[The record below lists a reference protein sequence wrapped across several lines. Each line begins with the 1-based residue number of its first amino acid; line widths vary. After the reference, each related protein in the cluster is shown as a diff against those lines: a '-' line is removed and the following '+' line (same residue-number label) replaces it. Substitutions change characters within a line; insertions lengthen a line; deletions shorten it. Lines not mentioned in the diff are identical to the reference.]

1 MKSYTYKIYDRADSE
16 IFSQL
21 KKDIAQMY
29 PEFSEK
35 RESREGDGSLTAFFT
50 CDRTGEKIVA
60 ELSYANGNIVVTS
73 DICMEK
79 LSEKYSAAARPVKP
93 DTGLIDMLHSTSL
106 YSPMGIKLIVV
117 PAVLVII
124 AIVFNMLTDSGVYGC
139 GFFYDLLYPLAVM
152 AVAVLQLC
160 GGLMFI
166 PAAALSLWLAENK
179 SSDAY
184 KLPLAAFLVFAELH
198 AIVFYFYD
206 FYDYAGISYVA
217 LYLFGGAMLL
227 VSQLPTVYIL
237 LLPLIITDEIAAVK
251 HEAVYG
257 KRMSFW
263 QSASYWICTAV
274 VMLAVCIGFFM
285 IGSSDKDNSNFF
297 DDYYDEPESRYQYTD
312 EVIPPL
318 LAEYGSH
325 MRIVAEYAR
334 SHNYYDWYCCPD
346 ESVKDSWQALFEDSD
361 RYIFDYELT
370 DRSNCDFRIYVN
382 GGNGEGFWTV
392 GFDDEYIYVNGTVYD
407 TFEEV

>member
-21 KKDIAQMY
+21 KKDLAQMY

-50 CDRTGEKIVA
+50 CDRTGEKIAA

-73 DICMEK
+73 DIPMEE
-79 LSEKYSAAARPVKP
+79 LSKKYFTKP
-93 DTGLIDMLHSTSL
+93 KAESCDTGLIDLHSINLFT
-106 YSPMGIKLIVV
+106 PMGIKLIIV
-117 PAVLVII
+117 PSAILILSI
-124 AIVFNMLTDSGVYGC
+124 AAYILLYGSLY
-139 GFFYDLLYPLAVM
+139 GYFDDLLYALEIM
-152 AVAVLQLC
+152 AVAVLHLC
-160 GGLMFI
+160 GGIMFI

-179 SSDAY
+179 RSDAY

-198 AIVFYFYD
+198 AMVFYFYD
-206 FYDYAGISYVA
+206 YAGSAYGA

-227 VSQLPTVYIL
+227 VSQLLHIYIL

-285 IGSSDKDNSNFF
+285 IGSSDKH
-297 DDYYDEPESRYQYTD
+297 DDYFYFDEPESRYQYTD
-312 EVIPPL
+312 KVIPPL

-325 MRIVAEYAR
+325 MRTVADYAV

-392 GFDDEYIYVNGTVYD
+392 GFDDEYIYVNGTIYD

>member
-1 MKSYTYKIYDRADSE
+1 MQNYTYRIYNRADSE

-21 KKDIAQMY
+21 KKDIVQMY
-29 PEFSEK
+29 PEFSKK
-35 RESREGDGSLTAFFT
+35 RESKEADGSQTAFFT
-50 CDRTGEKIVA
+50 CERTGESIAA

-73 DICMEK
+73 DIPMEE
-79 LSEKYSAAARPVKP
+79 LSKKYFTKP
-93 DTGLIDMLHSTSL
+93 KAESCDTGLIDLHSISL
-106 YSPMGIKLIVV
+106 YSTMGIKLIVV

-124 AIVFNMLTDSGVYGC
+124 AIVFNMLTDSGVYGY

-160 GGLMFI
+160 GGIMFI

-179 SSDAY
+179 RSDAY

-198 AIVFYFYD
+198 AMVFYFYD

-285 IGSSDKDNSNFF
+285 LGPSDKH
-297 DDYYDEPESRYQYTD
+297 DDYFYFDEPESRYQYTD
-312 EVIPPL
+312 KVIPPL
-318 LAEYGSH
+318 LAECGSD

-346 ESVKDSWQALFEDSD
+346 ESVKESWQALFEDSG
-361 RYIFDYELT
+361 RYVFDYELT
-370 DRSNCDFRIYVN
+370 DRSRCDFRIYVN
-382 GGNGEGFWTV
+382 GGSGEGFWTV
-392 GFDDEYIYVNGTVYD
+392 GFDDEYIYVNGTIYD

>member
-1 MKSYTYKIYDRADSE
+1 MQNYTYRIYNRADSE

-21 KKDIAQMY
+21 KKDIVQMY

-35 RESREGDGSLTAFFT
+35 RESKEGDGSLTAFFT
-50 CDRTGEKIVA
+50 CDRTGESIAA

-93 DTGLIDMLHSTSL
+93 DTGLIDMLHSINLFT
-106 YSPMGIKLIVV
+106 PMGIKLIIV
-117 PAVLVII
+117 PSAILILSI
-124 AIVFNMLTDSGVYGC
+124 AANILMNGSLYGY
-139 GFFYDLLYPLAVM
+139 FDDLLYVLEIM
-152 AVAVLQLC
+152 AVGMWKTC
-160 GGLMFI
+160 GVLMFI
-166 PAAALSLWLAENK
+166 PAALLSLWLAENK
-179 SSDAY
+179 STNAY
-184 KLPLAAFLVFAELH
+184 KLPLAAFPVFAELH
-198 AIVFYFYD
+198 AIVFYFY
-206 FYDYAGISYVA
+206 YDAGSIYGG
-217 LYLFGGAMLL
+217 LYILSAFIFLFWTLL
-227 VSQLPTVYIL
+227 PVYIL

-274 VMLAVCIGFFM
+274 VMLALSMGFFM
-285 IGSSDKDNSNFF
+285 LGPSDKH
-297 DDYYDEPESRYQYTD
+297 DDYFYFDEPESRYQYKD
-312 EVIPPL
+312 KVIPPL
-318 LAEYGSH
+318 LAECGSD

-346 ESVKDSWQALFEDSD
+346 ESVKESWQALFEDSD

-370 DRSNCDFRIYVN
+370 DHSNCDFRIYVN

-392 GFDDEYIYVNGTVYD
+392 GFDDEYIYVNGTIYD

>member
-35 RESREGDGSLTAFFT
+35 RESKEGDGSQTAFFT
-50 CDRTGEKIVA
+50 CDRTGESIAA

-93 DTGLIDMLHSTSL
+93 DTGLIDILHSINLFT
-106 YSPMGIKLIVV
+106 PMGIKLIIV
-117 PAVLVII
+117 PSAILILSI
-124 AIVFNMLTDSGVYGC
+124 AANILLNGSLYGY
-139 GFFYDLLYPLAVM
+139 FDDLLYVLEIM
-152 AVAVLQLC
+152 AVGMWKIC
-160 GGLMFI
+160 GVLMFI
-166 PAAALSLWLAENK
+166 PAALLSLWLAENK
-179 SSDAY
+179 STNAY
-184 KLPLAAFLVFAELH
+184 KLPLAAFPVFAELH
-198 AIVFYFYD
+198 AIVFYFY
-206 FYDYAGISYVA
+206 YDAGSIYGG
-217 LYLFGGAMLL
+217 LYILSAFIFLFWTLL
-227 VSQLPTVYIL
+227 PVYIL

-274 VMLAVCIGFFM
+274 VMLALSMGFFM
-285 IGSSDKDNSNFF
+285 LGPSDKH
-297 DDYYDEPESRYQYTD
+297 DDYFYFDEPESRYQYTD
-312 EVIPPL
+312 KVIPPL
-318 LAEYGSH
+318 LEECGSH
-325 MRIVAEYAR
+325 MRTVADYAV

-346 ESVKDSWQALFEDSD
+346 ESVKESWQALFEDSD

-370 DRSNCDFRIYVN
+370 DRSSCDFRIYVN
-382 GGNGEGFWTV
+382 GGSGEGFWTV

-407 TFEEV
+407 TFKTCK

>member
-50 CDRTGEKIVA
+50 CERTGEKIVA

-73 DICMEK
+73 DIRMEE
-79 LSEKYSAAARPVKP
+79 LSKKYFTKP
-93 DTGLIDMLHSTSL
+93 KAESCDTGLIDMLHSTSL

-124 AIVFNMLTDSGVYGC
+124 AIVFNMLTDSGVYGY

-160 GGLMFI
+160 GGIMFI

-179 SSDAY
+179 RSDAY

-198 AIVFYFYD
+198 AMVFYFYD

-297 DDYYDEPESRYQYTD
+297 DDHYDEPESRYQYTD

-325 MRIVAEYAR
+325 MRTVADYAV

-370 DRSNCDFRIYVN
+370 DRSSCDFRIYVN

-392 GFDDEYIYVNGTVYD
+392 GFDDEYIYVNGTIYD

>member
-1 MKSYTYKIYDRADSE
+1 MQNYTYRIYNRADSE

-21 KKDIAQMY
+21 KKDIVQMY
-29 PEFSEK
+29 PEFSKK
-35 RESREGDGSLTAFFT
+35 RESKEADGSQTAFFT
-50 CDRTGEKIVA
+50 CERTGESIAA

-73 DICMEK
+73 DIPMEE
-79 LSEKYSAAARPVKP
+79 LSKKYFTKP
-93 DTGLIDMLHSTSL
+93 KAESCDTGLIDLHSISL
-106 YSPMGIKLIVV
+106 YSTMGIKLIVV

-124 AIVFNMLTDSGVYGC
+124 AIVFNMLTDSGVYGY

-160 GGLMFI
+160 GGIMFI

-179 SSDAY
+179 RSDAY

-198 AIVFYFYD
+198 AMVFYFYD
-206 FYDYAGISYVA
+206 FYDYAGITYVA

-285 IGSSDKDNSNFF
+285 IGSSDKH
-297 DDYYDEPESRYQYTD
+297 DDYFYFDEPESRYQYKD
-312 EVIPPL
+312 KVIPPL
-318 LAEYGSH
+318 LAECGSD

-346 ESVKDSWQALFEDSD
+346 ESVKESWQALFEDSD

-382 GGNGEGFWTV
+382 GGSGEGFWTV
-392 GFDDEYIYVNGTVYD
+392 GFDDEYIYVNGTIYD

>member
-73 DICMEK
+73 DICMEE
-79 LSEKYSAAARPVKP
+79 LSKKYFTKP
-93 DTGLIDMLHSTSL
+93 KAESCDTGLIDLHPINLFT
-106 YSPMGIKLIVV
+106 PMGIKLIIV
-117 PAVLVII
+117 PSAILILSI
-124 AIVFNMLTDSGVYGC
+124 AANILLNGSLYGY
-139 GFFYDLLYPLAVM
+139 FDDLLYVLEIM
-152 AVAVLQLC
+152 AVGMWKIC
-160 GGLMFI
+160 GVLMFI
-166 PAAALSLWLAENK
+166 PAALLSLWLAENK
-179 SSDAY
+179 STNAY
-184 KLPLAAFLVFAELH
+184 KLPLAAFPVFAELH
-198 AIVFYFYD
+198 AIVFYFY
-206 FYDYAGISYVA
+206 YDAGSIYGG
-217 LYLFGGAMLL
+217 LYILSAFIFLFWTLL
-227 VSQLPTVYIL
+227 PVYIL

-257 KRMSFW
+257 KRMSFR

-297 DDYYDEPESRYQYTD
+297 DDHYDEPESRYQYTD

-325 MRIVAEYAR
+325 MRTVADYAV

-370 DRSNCDFRIYVN
+370 DRSSCDFRIYVN

-392 GFDDEYIYVNGTVYD
+392 GFDDEYIYVNGTIYD
-407 TFEEV
+407 TFKEV

>member
-21 KKDIAQMY
+21 KRDIAQMY

-35 RESREGDGSLTAFFT
+35 RESKEADGSQTAFFT
-50 CDRTGEKIVA
+50 CNGTGEKIVA

-73 DICMEK
+73 DIPMEE
-79 LSEKYSAAARPVKP
+79 LSKKYSAAANLTSP
-93 DTGLIDMLHSTSL
+93 DTGLLDMLHSTSL

-124 AIVFNMLTDSGVYGC
+124 AIVFNMLTDSGVYGY

-160 GGLMFI
+160 GGIMFI

-179 SSDAY
+179 RSDAY

-198 AIVFYFYD
+198 AMVFYFYD
-206 FYDYAGISYVA
+206 FYDYAGITYVA

-285 IGSSDKDNSNFF
+285 IGSSDKH
-297 DDYYDEPESRYQYTD
+297 DDYFYFDEPESRYQYKD
-312 EVIPPL
+312 KVIPPL
-318 LAEYGSH
+318 LAECGSD

-346 ESVKDSWQALFEDSD
+346 ESVKESWQALFEDSD

-392 GFDDEYIYVNGTVYD
+392 GFDDEYIYVNGTIYD

>member
-50 CDRTGEKIVA
+50 CERTGEKIVA

-79 LSEKYSAAARPVKP
+79 LSEKYTAAARPVKP
-93 DTGLIDMLHSTSL
+93 DTGLIDLLHSTSL

-124 AIVFNMLTDSGVYGC
+124 AIVFNILTDSGVYGC

-160 GGLMFI
+160 GGIMFI

-179 SSDAY
+179 RSDAY

-198 AIVFYFYD
+198 AMVFYFYD
-206 FYDYAGISYVA
+206 YAGSAYGA

-227 VSQLPTVYIL
+227 VSQLLHIYIL

-274 VMLAVCIGFFM
+274 VMLALSMGFFM
-285 IGSSDKDNSNFF
+285 LGPSDKH
-297 DDYYDEPESRYQYTD
+297 DDYFYFDEPESRYQYTD

-318 LAEYGSH
+318 LAECGSD

-382 GGNGEGFWTV
+382 GGSGEGFWTV
-392 GFDDEYIYVNGTVYD
+392 GFDDEYIYVNGTIYD
-407 TFEEV
+407 TFKEV

>member
-50 CDRTGEKIVA
+50 CERTGESIVA

-79 LSEKYSAAARPVKP
+79 LSEKCSAAARPVKP

-160 GGLMFI
+160 GGIMFI

-179 SSDAY
+179 RSDAY

-198 AIVFYFYD
+198 AMIFY
-206 FYDYAGISYVA
+206 FYDYAGSAYGA

-227 VSQLPTVYIL
+227 VSQLLHIYIL

-285 IGSSDKDNSNFF
+285 IGSSDKH
-297 DDYYDEPESRYQYTD
+297 DDYFYFDEPESRYQYTD

-325 MRIVAEYAR
+325 MRTVADYAV

-370 DRSNCDFRIYVN
+370 DRSSCDFRIYVN
-382 GGNGEGFWTV
+382 GGSGEGFWTV
-392 GFDDEYIYVNGTVYD
+392 GFDDEYIYVNGTIYD

>member
-124 AIVFNMLTDSGVYGC
+124 AIVFNMLTDSGVYGY

-160 GGLMFI
+160 GGIMFI

-179 SSDAY
+179 STNAY
-184 KLPLAAFLVFAELH
+184 KLPLVAFLVFAELH
-198 AIVFYFYD
+198 AIVFYFY
-206 FYDYAGISYVA
+206 YDAGSIYGG
-217 LYLFGGAMLL
+217 LYIFSAVIFLLWMLL
-227 VSQLPTVYIL
+227 PVYIL

-274 VMLAVCIGFFM
+274 VMLALSMGFFM
-285 IGSSDKDNSNFF
+285 LGPSDKH
-297 DDYYDEPESRYQYTD
+297 DDYFYFDEPESRYQYTD

-346 ESVKDSWQALFEDSD
+346 ESVKESWQALFEDSD

-370 DRSNCDFRIYVN
+370 DRSSCDFRIYVN

-392 GFDDEYIYVNGTVYD
+392 GFDDEYIYVNGTIYD

>member
-35 RESREGDGSLTAFFT
+35 RESKEGDGSQTAFFT
-50 CDRTGEKIVA
+50 CDRTGESIAA

-93 DTGLIDMLHSTSL
+93 DTGLIDILHSISL

-124 AIVFNMLTDSGVYGC
+124 AIVFHMLTGSGVYGY

-160 GGLMFI
+160 GGIMFI

-179 SSDAY
+179 RSDAY

-198 AIVFYFYD
+198 AMVFYFYD
-206 FYDYAGISYVA
+206 YAGSAYGA
-217 LYLFGGAMLL
+217 LYLFGGAMIL
-227 VSQLPTVYIL
+227 VSQLLHIYIL

-251 HEAVYG
+251 HETVYG

-285 IGSSDKDNSNFF
+285 IDPSDDVYF
-297 DDYYDEPESRYQYTD
+297 DEPESRYQYTD

-325 MRIVAEYAR
+325 MRTVVDYAV

-346 ESVKDSWQALFEDSD
+346 ESVKESWQALFEDSD

-370 DRSNCDFRIYVN
+370 DRSSCDFRIYVN
-382 GGNGEGFWTV
+382 GGSGEGFWTV
-392 GFDDEYIYVNGTVYD
+392 GFDDEYIYVNGIVYD
-407 TFEEV
+407 TFKEV

>member
-35 RESREGDGSLTAFFT
+35 RESKEGDGSLTAFFT
-50 CDRTGEKIVA
+50 CDRTGESIAA

-93 DTGLIDMLHSTSL
+93 DTGLIDILHSISL

-124 AIVFNMLTDSGVYGC
+124 AIVFHMLTGSGVYGY

-160 GGLMFI
+160 GGIMFI

-179 SSDAY
+179 RSDAY

-198 AIVFYFYD
+198 AMVFYFYD
-206 FYDYAGISYVA
+206 YAGSAYGA
-217 LYLFGGAMLL
+217 LYLFGGAMIL
-227 VSQLPTVYIL
+227 VSQLLHIYIL

-251 HEAVYG
+251 HETVYG

-285 IGSSDKDNSNFF
+285 IDPSDDVYF
-297 DDYYDEPESRYQYTD
+297 DEPESRYQYTD

-325 MRIVAEYAR
+325 MRTVADYAV

-346 ESVKDSWQALFEDSD
+346 ESVKESWQALFEDSG

-370 DRSNCDFRIYVN
+370 DRSSCDFRIYVN
-382 GGNGEGFWTV
+382 GGSGEGFWTV

>member
-35 RESREGDGSLTAFFT
+35 RESKEGDGSQTAFFT
-50 CDRTGEKIVA
+50 CDRTGESIAA
-60 ELSYANGNIVVTS
+60 ELSYANRNIVVTS

-93 DTGLIDMLHSTSL
+93 DTGLIDIFHSISL

-124 AIVFNMLTDSGVYGC
+124 AIVFHMLTGSGVYGY

-160 GGLMFI
+160 GGIMFI

-179 SSDAY
+179 RSDAY

-198 AIVFYFYD
+198 AMVFYFYD
-206 FYDYAGISYVA
+206 YAGSAYGA
-217 LYLFGGAMLL
+217 LYLFGGAMIL
-227 VSQLPTVYIL
+227 VSQLLHIYIL

-251 HEAVYG
+251 HETVYG

-285 IGSSDKDNSNFF
+285 IDPSDDVYF
-297 DDYYDEPESRYQYTD
+297 DEPESRYQYTD

-325 MRIVAEYAR
+325 MRTVADYAV

-346 ESVKDSWQALFEDSD
+346 ESVKGSWQALFEDSD

-382 GGNGEGFWTV
+382 GGSGEGFWTV

>member
-1 MKSYTYKIYDRADSE
+1 MKSYTYKIYNRADSE

-21 KKDIAQMY
+21 KKDIVQMY
-29 PEFSEK
+29 PEFSKK
-35 RESREGDGSLTAFFT
+35 RESKEGDGSLTAFFT
-50 CDRTGEKIVA
+50 CDRTGESIAA

-73 DICMEK
+73 DIPMEE
-79 LSEKYSAAARPVKP
+79 LSKKYFTKP
-93 DTGLIDMLHSTSL
+93 KAESCDTGLIDLHSISL
-106 YSPMGIKLIVV
+106 YSTMGIKLIVV

-124 AIVFNMLTDSGVYGC
+124 AIVFNMLTDSGVYGY

-160 GGLMFI
+160 GGIMFI

-179 SSDAY
+179 RSDAY

-198 AIVFYFYD
+198 AMVFYFYD

-285 IGSSDKDNSNFF
+285 IGSSDKH
-297 DDYYDEPESRYQYTD
+297 DDYFYFDEPESRYQYTD

-318 LAEYGSH
+318 LAECGSD

-346 ESVKDSWQALFEDSD
+346 ESVKESWQALFEDSD

-392 GFDDEYIYVNGTVYD
+392 GFDDEYIYVNGTIYD

>member
-73 DICMEK
+73 DIPMEE
-79 LSEKYSAAARPVKP
+79 LSKKYFTKP
-93 DTGLIDMLHSTSL
+93 KAESCDTGLIDLHSISL

-124 AIVFNMLTDSGVYGC
+124 AIVFNMLTDSGVYGY

-160 GGLMFI
+160 GGIMFI

-179 SSDAY
+179 RSDAY

-198 AIVFYFYD
+198 AMVFYFYD

-297 DDYYDEPESRYQYTD
+297 DDHYDEPESRYQYTD

-325 MRIVAEYAR
+325 MRTVADYAV

-370 DRSNCDFRIYVN
+370 DRSSCDFRIYVN

-407 TFEEV
+407 TFVEV

>member
-21 KKDIAQMY
+21 KKDIVQMY
-29 PEFSEK
+29 PEFSKK
-35 RESREGDGSLTAFFT
+35 RESKEGDGSLTAFFT
-50 CDRTGEKIVA
+50 CDRTGESIAA

-73 DICMEK
+73 DIPMEE
-79 LSEKYSAAARPVKP
+79 LSKKYFTKP
-93 DTGLIDMLHSTSL
+93 KAESCDTGLIDLHSINLFT
-106 YSPMGIKLIVV
+106 PMGIKLIIV
-117 PAVLVII
+117 PSAILILSI
-124 AIVFNMLTDSGVYGC
+124 AANILLYGSLY
-139 GFFYDLLYPLAVM
+139 GYFDDLLYALEIM

-160 GGLMFI
+160 GGIMFI

-179 SSDAY
+179 RSDAY

-198 AIVFYFYD
+198 AMVFYFYD
-206 FYDYAGISYVA
+206 FYDYAGITYVA

-297 DDYYDEPESRYQYTD
+297 DDHYDEPESRYQYTD

-325 MRIVAEYAR
+325 MRTVADYAL

-370 DRSNCDFRIYVN
+370 DRSSCDFRIYVN

-392 GFDDEYIYVNGTVYD
+392 GFDDEYIYVNGTIYD
-407 TFEEV
+407 TFKEV

>member
-21 KKDIAQMY
+21 KKDIVQMY

-50 CDRTGEKIVA
+50 CERTGESIVA

-73 DICMEK
+73 DIPMEE
-79 LSEKYSAAARPVKP
+79 LSKKYFTKP
-93 DTGLIDMLHSTSL
+93 KAESCDTGLIDMLHSINLFT
-106 YSPMGIKLIVV
+106 PMGIKLIIV
-117 PAVLVII
+117 PSAILILSI
-124 AIVFNMLTDSGVYGC
+124 AANILLNGSLYGY
-139 GFFYDLLYPLAVM
+139 FDDLLYVLEIM
-152 AVAVLQLC
+152 AVGMWKIC
-160 GGLMFI
+160 GVLMFI
-166 PAAALSLWLAENK
+166 PAALLSLWLAENK
-179 SSDAY
+179 STNAY
-184 KLPLAAFLVFAELH
+184 KLPLAAFPVFAELH
-198 AIVFYFYD
+198 AIVFYFY
-206 FYDYAGISYVA
+206 YDAGSIYGG
-217 LYLFGGAMLL
+217 LYILSAFIFLFWTLL
-227 VSQLPTVYIL
+227 PVYIL

-251 HEAVYG
+251 HETVYG

-285 IGSSDKDNSNFF
+285 IDPSDDVYF
-297 DDYYDEPESRYQYTD
+297 DEPESRYQYTD
-312 EVIPPL
+312 EVIPLL

-325 MRIVAEYAR
+325 MRTVADYAV

-346 ESVKDSWQALFEDSD
+346 ESVKGSWQALFEDSD

-407 TFEEV
+407 TFKEV

>member
-1 MKSYTYKIYDRADSE
+1 M
-16 IFSQL
+16 
-21 KKDIAQMY
+21 
-29 PEFSEK
+29 
-35 RESREGDGSLTAFFT
+35 TAFFT
-50 CDRTGEKIVA
+50 CDRTGESIAA

-73 DICMEK
+73 DIPMEE
-79 LSEKYSAAARPVKP
+79 LSKKYFTKP
-93 DTGLIDMLHSTSL
+93 KAESCDTGLIDLHSIKLFT
-106 YSPMGIKLIVV
+106 PMGIKLIIV
-117 PAVLVII
+117 PSAILILSI
-124 AIVFNMLTDSGVYGC
+124 AANILLYGSLY
-139 GFFYDLLYPLAVM
+139 GYFDDLLYVLEIM
-152 AVAVLQLC
+152 AVGMWKIC
-160 GGLMFI
+160 GVLMFI
-166 PAAALSLWLAENK
+166 PAALLSLWLAENK
-179 SSDAY
+179 STNAY
-184 KLPLAAFLVFAELH
+184 KLPLAAFPVFAELH
-198 AIVFYFYD
+198 AIVFYFY
-206 FYDYAGISYVA
+206 YDAGSIYGG
-217 LYLFGGAMLL
+217 LYILSAFIFLFWTLL
-227 VSQLPTVYIL
+227 PAYIL

-297 DDYYDEPESRYQYTD
+297 DVYYDEPESRYQYTD

-325 MRIVAEYAR
+325 MRTVADYAV

-392 GFDDEYIYVNGTVYD
+392 GFDDEYIYVNGTIYD

>member
-50 CDRTGEKIVA
+50 CEKTGEKIVA

-73 DICMEK
+73 DIPMEE
-79 LSEKYSAAARPVKP
+79 LSKKYFTKP
-93 DTGLIDMLHSTSL
+93 KAESCDTGFIDLHSINLFT
-106 YSPMGIKLIVV
+106 PMGIKLIIV
-117 PAVLVII
+117 PSAILILSI
-124 AIVFNMLTDSGVYGC
+124 AANILLYGSLY
-139 GFFYDLLYPLAVM
+139 GYFDDLLYVLEIM

-160 GGLMFI
+160 GGIMFI

-179 SSDAY
+179 STNAY
-184 KLPLAAFLVFAELH
+184 KLPLVAFPVFAELH
-198 AIVFYFYD
+198 AMVFYFYD

-251 HEAVYG
+251 HETVYG

-297 DDYYDEPESRYQYTD
+297 DDHYDEPESRYQYTD

-325 MRIVAEYAR
+325 MRTVADYAV

-392 GFDDEYIYVNGTVYD
+392 GFDDEYIYVNGTIYD
-407 TFEEV
+407 TFKEV

>member
-35 RESREGDGSLTAFFT
+35 RDSREGDGSLTAFFT
-50 CDRTGEKIVA
+50 CEKTGEKIAA

-73 DICMEK
+73 DIPMEE
-79 LSEKYSAAARPVKP
+79 LSKKYFTKP
-93 DTGLIDMLHSTSL
+93 KAESCDTGLIDLHSINLFT
-106 YSPMGIKLIVV
+106 PMGIKLIIV
-117 PAVLVII
+117 PSAILILSI
-124 AIVFNMLTDSGVYGC
+124 AANILLYGSLY
-139 GFFYDLLYPLAVM
+139 GYFDDLLYVLEIM

-160 GGLMFI
+160 GGIMFI

-179 SSDAY
+179 STNAY
-184 KLPLAAFLVFAELH
+184 KLPLVAFPVFAELH
-198 AIVFYFYD
+198 AIVFYFY
-206 FYDYAGISYVA
+206 YDAGSIYGG
-217 LYLFGGAMLL
+217 LYIFSAVVFLLWMLL
-227 VSQLPTVYIL
+227 PVYIL

-263 QSASYWICTAV
+263 QSASYWTCTAV
-274 VMLAVCIGFFM
+274 VMLALSMGFFM
-285 IGSSDKDNSNFF
+285 LSLSDKH
-297 DDYYDEPESRYQYTD
+297 DDYFYFDEPESRYQYTD

-325 MRIVAEYAR
+325 MRTVADYAV

-370 DRSNCDFRIYVN
+370 DRSSCDFRIYVN

-392 GFDDEYIYVNGTVYD
+392 GFDDEYIYVNGTIYD

>member
-73 DICMEK
+73 DICMEE
-79 LSEKYSAAARPVKP
+79 LSKKYFTKP
-93 DTGLIDMLHSTSL
+93 KAESCDTGLIDLHPINLFT
-106 YSPMGIKLIVV
+106 PMGIKLIIV
-117 PAVLVII
+117 PSAILILSI
-124 AIVFNMLTDSGVYGC
+124 AANILLNGSLYGY
-139 GFFYDLLYPLAVM
+139 FDDLLYVLEIM
-152 AVAVLQLC
+152 AVGMWKIC
-160 GGLMFI
+160 GVLMFI
-166 PAAALSLWLAENK
+166 PAALLSLWLAENK
-179 SSDAY
+179 STNAY
-184 KLPLAAFLVFAELH
+184 KLPLAAFPVFAELH
-198 AIVFYFYD
+198 AIVFYFY
-206 FYDYAGISYVA
+206 YDAGSIYGG
-217 LYLFGGAMLL
+217 LYILSAFIFLFWTLL
-227 VSQLPTVYIL
+227 PVYIL

-297 DDYYDEPESRYQYTD
+297 DDHYDEPESRYQYTD

-325 MRIVAEYAR
+325 MRTVADYAL

-370 DRSNCDFRIYVN
+370 DRSSCDFRIYVN

-392 GFDDEYIYVNGTVYD
+392 GFDDEYIYVNGTIYD
-407 TFEEV
+407 TFKEV

>member
-1 MKSYTYKIYDRADSE
+1 
-16 IFSQL
+16 
-21 KKDIAQMY
+21 
-29 PEFSEK
+29 
-35 RESREGDGSLTAFFT
+35 
-50 CDRTGEKIVA
+50 
-60 ELSYANGNIVVTS
+60 
-73 DICMEK
+73 
-79 LSEKYSAAARPVKP
+79 
-93 DTGLIDMLHSTSL
+93 
-106 YSPMGIKLIVV
+106 
-117 PAVLVII
+117 
-124 AIVFNMLTDSGVYGC
+124 
-139 GFFYDLLYPLAVM
+139 
-152 AVAVLQLC
+152 
-160 GGLMFI
+160 
-166 PAAALSLWLAENK
+166 
-179 SSDAY
+179 
-184 KLPLAAFLVFAELH
+184 
-198 AIVFYFYD
+198 
-206 FYDYAGISYVA
+206 
-217 LYLFGGAMLL
+217 MLL

-297 DDYYDEPESRYQYTD
+297 DDHYDEPESRYQYTD

-325 MRIVAEYAR
+325 MRTVADYAV

-370 DRSNCDFRIYVN
+370 DRSSCDFRIYVN

-392 GFDDEYIYVNGTVYD
+392 GFDDEYIYVNGTIYD
-407 TFEEV
+407 TFKEV

>member
-16 IFSQL
+16 IFAQL
-21 KKDIAQMY
+21 KKDIVQMY

-35 RESREGDGSLTAFFT
+35 RESKEGDGSLTAFFT
-50 CDRTGEKIVA
+50 CDRTGESIAA

-73 DICMEK
+73 DIPMEE
-79 LSEKYSAAARPVKP
+79 LSKKYFTKP
-93 DTGLIDMLHSTSL
+93 KAESCDTGLIDLHSINLFT
-106 YSPMGIKLIVV
+106 PMGIKLIIV
-117 PAVLVII
+117 PSAILILSI
-124 AIVFNMLTDSGVYGC
+124 AANILLNGSLYGY
-139 GFFYDLLYPLAVM
+139 FDDLLYVLEIM
-152 AVAVLQLC
+152 AVGMWKIC
-160 GGLMFI
+160 GVLMFI
-166 PAAALSLWLAENK
+166 PAALLSLWLAENK
-179 SSDAY
+179 RSDAY
-184 KLPLAAFLVFAELH
+184 KLPLAAFLVFVELH
-198 AIVFYFYD
+198 AMVFYFYD
-206 FYDYAGISYVA
+206 FYDYAGITYVA

-285 IGSSDKDNSNFF
+285 IGSSDKH
-297 DDYYDEPESRYQYTD
+297 DDYFYFDEPESRYQYTD

-325 MRIVAEYAR
+325 MRTVADYAV

-346 ESVKDSWQALFEDSD
+346 ESVKESWQALFEDSG

-370 DRSNCDFRIYVN
+370 DRSSCDFRIYVN

-392 GFDDEYIYVNGTVYD
+392 GFDDEYIYVNGTIYD

>member
-50 CDRTGEKIVA
+50 CDRTGESIVA

-93 DTGLIDMLHSTSL
+93 DTGLIDMLHSISL

-160 GGLMFI
+160 GGIMFI

-179 SSDAY
+179 STNAY
-184 KLPLAAFLVFAELH
+184 KLPLVAFPVFAELH
-198 AIVFYFYD
+198 AIVFYFY
-206 FYDYAGISYVA
+206 YDAGSIYGG
-217 LYLFGGAMLL
+217 LYIFSAVVFLLWMLL
-227 VSQLPTVYIL
+227 PVYIL

-257 KRMSFW
+257 KRMSFR

-285 IGSSDKDNSNFF
+285 IGSSDKH
-297 DDYYDEPESRYQYTD
+297 DDYFYFDGPESRYQYTD

-325 MRIVAEYAR
+325 MRTVADYAV

-392 GFDDEYIYVNGTVYD
+392 GFDDEYIYVNGTIYD
-407 TFEEV
+407 TFKEV

>member
-35 RESREGDGSLTAFFT
+35 RDSREGDGSLTAFFT
-50 CDRTGEKIVA
+50 CEKTGEKIAA

-73 DICMEK
+73 DIPMEE
-79 LSEKYSAAARPVKP
+79 LSKKYFTKP
-93 DTGLIDMLHSTSL
+93 KAESCDTGLIDLHSINLFT
-106 YSPMGIKLIVV
+106 PMGIKLIIV
-117 PAVLVII
+117 PSAILILSI
-124 AIVFNMLTDSGVYGC
+124 AANI
-139 GFFYDLLYPLAVM
+139 LLYGSLYGYFDELLYALEIM

-160 GGLMFI
+160 GGIMFI

-179 SSDAY
+179 STNAY
-184 KLPLAAFLVFAELH
+184 KLPLVAFPVFAELH

-285 IGSSDKDNSNFF
+285 IGSSDKH
-297 DDYYDEPESRYQYTD
+297 DDYFYFDGPESRYQYTD

-325 MRIVAEYAR
+325 MRTVADYAV

-370 DRSNCDFRIYVN
+370 DRSSCDFRIYVN

-392 GFDDEYIYVNGTVYD
+392 GFDDEYIYVNGTIYD

>member
-1 MKSYTYKIYDRADSE
+1 MKSYTYKICDRADSE

-50 CDRTGEKIVA
+50 CDRTGESIAA

-73 DICMEK
+73 DIRMDE
-79 LSEKYSAAARPVKP
+79 LSKKYSAAARPVKP
-93 DTGLIDMLHSTSL
+93 DTGFLDMLHAINL
-106 YSPMGIKLIVV
+106 FSPMGIKFIVV

-124 AIVFNMLTDSGVYGC
+124 AIVFNMLTDSGVYGY

-152 AVAVLQLC
+152 AVGVLQLC

-198 AIVFYFYD
+198 AMVFYLYD
-206 FYDYAGISYVA
+206 DAGRGSAYVA
-217 LYLFGGAMLL
+217 LYLYAAAMLL
-227 VSQLPTVYIL
+227 VSQLLHIYIL

-257 KRMSFW
+257 KRMSFR
-263 QSASYWICTAV
+263 QSASYWICTAF
-274 VMLAVCIGFFM
+274 VMLAVCIGFCM
-285 IGSSDKDNSNFF
+285 VGSSDKDNSIFF
-297 DDYYDEPESRYQYTD
+297 DVYFGEPESIYQYTD

-325 MRIVAEYAR
+325 MRTVADYAV

>member
-1 MKSYTYKIYDRADSE
+1 MKSYTYKIYNRADSE

-21 KKDIAQMY
+21 KKDIVQMY
-29 PEFSEK
+29 PEFSKK
-35 RESREGDGSLTAFFT
+35 RESKEGDGSLTAFFT
-50 CDRTGEKIVA
+50 CDRTGESIAA

-73 DICMEK
+73 DIPMEE
-79 LSEKYSAAARPVKP
+79 LSKKYFTKP
-93 DTGLIDMLHSTSL
+93 KAESCDTGLIDLHSISL
-106 YSPMGIKLIVV
+106 YSTMGIKLIVV

-124 AIVFNMLTDSGVYGC
+124 AIVFNMLTDSGVYGY

-160 GGLMFI
+160 GGIMFI

-179 SSDAY
+179 RSDAY

-198 AIVFYFYD
+198 AMVFYFYD

-285 IGSSDKDNSNFF
+285 IGSSDKH
-297 DDYYDEPESRYQYTD
+297 DDYFYFDEPESRYQYTD

-325 MRIVAEYAR
+325 MRTVTDYAV

-392 GFDDEYIYVNGTVYD
+392 GFDDEYIYVNGTIYD